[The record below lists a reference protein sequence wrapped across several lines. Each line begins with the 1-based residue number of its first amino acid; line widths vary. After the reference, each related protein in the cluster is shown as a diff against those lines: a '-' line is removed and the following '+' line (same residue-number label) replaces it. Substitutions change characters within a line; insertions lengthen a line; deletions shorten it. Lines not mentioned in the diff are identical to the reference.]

1 MVSKDS
7 IKIGDYVR
15 WLYPL
20 GYVDLQRR
28 NFSYGLVMNVRE
40 EEDEQSIDGKI
51 VLLLDSGYKQT
62 FWLFNFDQYTLAS
75 NYGYTLS
82 HQCVKPRRRARI
94 LEI

>member
-20 GYVDLQRR
+20 GYIDLQRR
-28 NFSYGLVMNVRE
+28 NLSYGLDMNVRE
-40 EEDEQSIDGKI
+40 EEDELSIDGKI

-62 FWLFNFDQYTLAS
+62 FWLSLDLLIELGN
-75 NYGYTLS
+75 
-82 HQCVKPRRRARI
+82 
-94 LEI
+94 LELLINGE

>member
-20 GYVDLQRR
+20 GYIDLQRR

-40 EEDEQSIDGKI
+40 EEDELSIDGKI

-62 FWLFNFDQYTLAS
+62 FWLSLDLLIELGNLELLI
-75 NYGYTLS
+75 NGEWRK
-82 HQCVKPRRRARI
+82 VK
-94 LEI
+94 

>member
-62 FWLFNFDQYTLAS
+62 FWLSLDLLIELGNLELLI
-75 NYGYTLS
+75 NGEWEK
-82 HQCVKPRRRARI
+82 VK
-94 LEI
+94 

>member
-20 GYVDLQRR
+20 GYIDLQRR

-62 FWLFNFDQYTLAS
+62 FWLSLDLLIELGNLELLID
-75 NYGYTLS
+75 GEWEK
-82 HQCVKPRRRARI
+82 VK
-94 LEI
+94 

>member
-20 GYVDLQRR
+20 GYVDIQRR

-62 FWLFNFDQYTLAS
+62 FWLSLDLLIELGNLELLV
-75 NYGYTLS
+75 NGEWRK
-82 HQCVKPRRRARI
+82 VK
-94 LEI
+94 

>member
-20 GYVDLQRR
+20 GYIDLQRR

-62 FWLFNFDQYTLAS
+62 FWLSLDLLIELGNLELLI
-75 NYGYTLS
+75 NGEWRK
-82 HQCVKPRRRARI
+82 VK
-94 LEI
+94 

>member
-62 FWLFNFDQYTLAS
+62 FWLSLDLLIELGNLELLID
-75 NYGYTLS
+75 GEGEK
-82 HQCVKPRRRARI
+82 VK
-94 LEI
+94 

>member
-62 FWLFNFDQYTLAS
+62 FWLSLDLLIELGN
-75 NYGYTLS
+75 
-82 HQCVKPRRRARI
+82 
-94 LEI
+94 LELLIDGEWEKVR

>member
-1 MVSKDS
+1 MVIKDS

-20 GYVDLQRR
+20 GYIDLQRR
-28 NFSYGLVMNVRE
+28 NFSYGLVMNISE

-62 FWLFNFDQYTLAS
+62 FWLSLDLLIELGNLELLID
-75 NYGYTLS
+75 GEWEK
-82 HQCVKPRRRARI
+82 VK
-94 LEI
+94 

>member
-40 EEDEQSIDGKI
+40 EEDELSIDGKI

-62 FWLFNFDQYTLAS
+62 FWLSLDLLIELGN
-75 NYGYTLS
+75 
-82 HQCVKPRRRARI
+82 
-94 LEI
+94 LELLINGE

>member
-40 EEDEQSIDGKI
+40 EEDELSIDGKI

-62 FWLFNFDQYTLAS
+62 FWLSLDLLIELGNLELLI
-75 NYGYTLS
+75 NGEWRK
-82 HQCVKPRRRARI
+82 VK
-94 LEI
+94 

>member
-20 GYVDLQRR
+20 GYVDIQRR

-62 FWLFNFDQYTLAS
+62 FWLSLDLLIELGNLELLID
-75 NYGYTLS
+75 GEWRK
-82 HQCVKPRRRARI
+82 VK
-94 LEI
+94 

>member
-20 GYVDLQRR
+20 GYIDLQRR

-62 FWLFNFDQYTLAS
+62 FWLSLDLLIELGNLELLID
-75 NYGYTLS
+75 GEWRK
-82 HQCVKPRRRARI
+82 VK
-94 LEI
+94 

>member
-62 FWLFNFDQYTLAS
+62 FWLSLDLLIELGNLELLID
-75 NYGYTLS
+75 GEWRK
-82 HQCVKPRRRARI
+82 VK
-94 LEI
+94 

>member
-1 MVSKDS
+1 MVSKGS

-20 GYVDLQRR
+20 GYIDLQRR

-62 FWLFNFDQYTLAS
+62 FWLSLDLLIELGNLELLID
-75 NYGYTLS
+75 GEWEK
-82 HQCVKPRRRARI
+82 VK
-94 LEI
+94 

>member
-1 MVSKDS
+1 MVSKDN

-20 GYVDLQRR
+20 GYIDLQRR

-62 FWLFNFDQYTLAS
+62 FWLSLDLLIELGNLELLID
-75 NYGYTLS
+75 GEWRK
-82 HQCVKPRRRARI
+82 VK
-94 LEI
+94 

>member
-62 FWLFNFDQYTLAS
+62 FWLSLDLLIELGNLELLI
-75 NYGYTLS
+75 NGEWRK
-82 HQCVKPRRRARI
+82 VK
-94 LEI
+94 